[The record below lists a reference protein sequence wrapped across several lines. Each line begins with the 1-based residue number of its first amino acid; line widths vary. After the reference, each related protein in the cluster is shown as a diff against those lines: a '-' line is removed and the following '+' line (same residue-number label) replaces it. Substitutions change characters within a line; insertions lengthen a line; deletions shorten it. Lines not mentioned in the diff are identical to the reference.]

1 MLLVKLL
8 VGTKKMGWYYILEAT
23 NVLKL
28 GKEGMEYI
36 IKDTKILPGKIE
48 LASVLKHR
56 STIIVFTMKYKVQES
71 LTEKKVLVKKT

>member
-28 GKEGMEYI
+28 GKDGMEYI
-36 IKDTKILPGKIE
+36 IKDTKILPGKRE
-48 LASVLKHR
+48 LASLLP
-56 STIIVFTMKYKVQES
+56 T
-71 LTEKKVLVKKT
+71 